1 MNNYCVY
8 LKKRKN
14 KPYCKIRN
22 EEIRFSLC
30 RECSNKEY
38 KKNSANLCKHMQTY
52 ASICKQPQCI
62 KRKKSDFRSKSPVI
76 DGLSNNDQ
84 MEKNSQSL
92 GRITRKKVKMR
103 NKSNKLTKLEKNRYS
118 VFSNDTKKCYLCGSK
133 YKLTWH
139 EIYAGRNRQ
148 NSMKYGLC
156 LRMCLNCHS
165 MKQENSQF
173 NEFWHKQGQIY
184 WEEFIGTREEFIK
197 VFRRNY
203 LRKNNYLST
212 I

>member
-1 MNNYCVY
+1 MNNYCIY
-8 LKKRKN
+8 LKKRNN

-30 RECSNKEY
+30 RECSDKEY
-38 KKNSANLCKHMQTY
+38 KKVSANLCKQLQTY
-52 ASICKQPQCI
+52 ANNCKQLQC
-62 KRKKSDFRSKSPVI
+62 KERKKSDFRSKSPSMT
-76 DGLSNNDQ
+76 GLSNNGQ
-84 MEKNSQSL
+84 MGKNAQPL

-156 LRMCLNCHS
+156 LRMCSNCHS
-165 MKQENSQF
+165 REQENSQF
-173 NEFWHKQGQIY
+173 NEFWHKQGQLY
-184 WEEFIGTREEFIK
+184 WEEFIGTREEFISA
-197 VFRRNY
+197 FRKNY
-203 LRKNNYLST
+203 L
-212 I
+212 